1 MPHPA
6 VRFRSALALSLLAA
20 LASPAPAAEVRTDP
34 ADLQVG
40 FPYGFSQRAV
50 REGQW
55 FPIQLALQLQGAEFL
70 AVELH
75 VECTDLEGDFVTYI
89 ADDLVLSA
97 NAGLQ
102 RFWCYAAASR
112 SRSTLGAGPVLDAPN
127 RVAIVDADSG
137 AVLTSLD
144 FEPPEVVDADSF
156 LILDI
161 SRRPLA
167 SLRTLESTTA
177 DTTGPAWGERRY
189 YRKTFYGA
197 RQAADL
203 PDAWFG
209 LEPINAIVW
218 NEPQFETGV
227 DQRAIGGTQ
236 LNALKRWVASGG
248 SLVVGL
254 GPNADAIANSPL
266 AEILPVT
273 FDGGVTPLV
282 DLPTWRTRYA
292 RNASSVNFTSLE
304 AANLRLKPGATRLVT
319 EQWDGRLRPLVA
331 RGQYGAGEVTVVATS
346 LRQLLRPEFGD
357 AFPEDLLNLP
367 RNPDTFRQQEAGA
380 TQFLMLERPAV
391 ADPLLSRIDFAGIG
405 RLFVL
410 FVTFFVGA
418 YVAAATLVSFF
429 WLKSRRQATW
439 AWPVF
444 GLIAVAVSLLSWGTV
459 RASRGL
465 ADQLH
470 SVAII
475 DLDASA
481 THGRGWAWFGYRST
495 NRQTP
500 DFTLRGTSDDP
511 LRPPLTYLRPR
522 TPGRRTSTY
531 PTPAR
536 YTVYPDEARIEDVPL
551 RATLKQFEGR
561 WEGDVGGAIRGRLIV
576 DRRSGQVTPSS
587 WVANDLPADLVGG
600 VLLYLDPRAPGD
612 LPATVSELRQASYR
626 HEKLGATPPPFN
638 VLAVPLPA
646 LARGT
651 RTQQR
656 LGAGIYQRVAQD
668 FVRWQ
673 RATNPREYQRPD
685 LPTLLDLQN
694 DDWAG
699 ANSFAAAAFL
709 ASTVDFYL
717 HAELSRDNRFDDLGT
732 PVQLIGLPEL
742 DISHWL
748 RPGQAVLLYV
758 SEAPAPLTLERNGAP
773 IAASRGN
780 VLYRVRLPVEYV
792 GTPPRLEEFG
802 Q

>member
-1 MPHPA
+1 MPPPA
-6 VRFRSALALSLLAA
+6 VRCRSALALGLLAA
-20 LASPAPAAEVRTDP
+20 LALPVPAAEVRTDP
-34 ADLQVG
+34 ADLAVG
-40 FPYGFSQRAV
+40 FPFGFSQRAV

-55 FPIQLALQLQGAEFL
+55 FPIQLALQLQGAEFQ
-70 AVELH
+70 AIELH
-75 VECTDLEGDFVTYI
+75 VQCTDLEGDFVTYV
-89 ADDLVLSA
+89 ADNLVLSA

-112 SRSTLGAGPVLDAPN
+112 SRSTLGAGPTLDAPD

-137 AVLTSLD
+137 AVLTSLA
-144 FEPPEVVDADSF
+144 FEPPEVVDADAV

-167 SLRTLESTTA
+167 SLRTLESGTV
-177 DTTGPAWGERRY
+177 DITGPAWGARRY

-203 PDAWFG
+203 PDAWFA

-218 NEPQFETGV
+218 NEPDFEPGV
-227 DQRAIGGTQ
+227 EQRGIGGVQ
-236 LNALKRWVASGG
+236 LNALKRWVRSGG

-254 GPNADAIANSPL
+254 GPNADAVAASPL
-266 AEILPVT
+266 AELLPVT
-273 FDGGVTPLV
+273 FDGGVTALV
-282 DLPTWRTRYA
+282 NLPNWRERYGRA
-292 RNASSVNFTSLE
+292 APRAEFTSLE
-304 AANLRLKPGATRLVT
+304 AANVRLKPGASRLVV

-331 RGQYGAGEVTVVATS
+331 RGHYGAGEVTVVATS
-346 LRQLLRPEFGD
+346 LRQLLRSEFGD
-357 AFPEDLLNLP
+357 TFAEDLLSLC
-367 RNPDTFRQQEAGA
+367 RNPDTFREKEAGA

-391 ADPLLSRIDFAGIG
+391 ADPLLNRIDFAGIG

-418 YVAAATLVSFF
+418 YIAAATLVSFF
-429 WLKSRRQATW
+429 WLKSKRQATW

-481 THGRGWAWFGYRST
+481 SHGRGWAWFGYRST

-500 DFTLRGTSDDP
+500 DFTLRGTSEDP

-522 TPGRRTSTY
+522 TPGRRTNTY

-576 DRRSGQVTPSS
+576 DRRAGQVTASS

-600 VLLYLDPRAPGD
+600 VLLYLDPRTPGD

-626 HEKLGATPPPFN
+626 RATLGATPPPFN
-638 VLAVPLPA
+638 VLAVPLPP

-656 LGAGIYQRVAQD
+656 LGAALYAGVGQEFA
-668 FVRWQ
+668 RWQ
-673 RATNPREYQRPD
+673 QNTNRREYQRPD

-709 ASTVDFYL
+709 ASTIDFYL
-717 HAELSRDNRFDDLGT
+717 HAELSRENQFDDLGT
-732 PVQLIGLPEL
+732 PVQMTGLPEL

-758 SEAPAPLTLERNGAP
+758 SETPARLTLERNGAP
-773 IAASRGN
+773 VAASRGN

-792 GTPPRLEEFG
+792 GGPPRVEDLG
-802 Q
+802 R